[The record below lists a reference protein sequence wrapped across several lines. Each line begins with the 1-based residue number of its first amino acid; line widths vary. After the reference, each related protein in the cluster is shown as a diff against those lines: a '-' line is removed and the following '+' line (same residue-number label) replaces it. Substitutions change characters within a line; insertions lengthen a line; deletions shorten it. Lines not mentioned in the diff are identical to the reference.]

1 MNIAE
6 LTSQLYNLACVGTS
20 QSKMKRKSKKYFRQL
35 AHIKSQMSEANII
48 DPSVESLTSL
58 LYAFNRNILHL
69 KLYGHDPKYRKSLI
83 DNTRSIEY
91 EIRVNIQECNHV
103 LIRNRN
109 FIYRN
114 SI

>member
-6 LTSQLYNLACVGTS
+6 LTSQLYNFACVGTS

-35 AHIKSQMSEANII
+35 AQIKSQMSEENII

-58 LYAFNRNILHL
+58 LYAFNRNIIHL

-83 DNTRSIEY
+83 ANTQSIEN
-91 EIRVNIQECNHV
+91 EIKENIKECNHV

-109 FIYRN
+109 LMYRN